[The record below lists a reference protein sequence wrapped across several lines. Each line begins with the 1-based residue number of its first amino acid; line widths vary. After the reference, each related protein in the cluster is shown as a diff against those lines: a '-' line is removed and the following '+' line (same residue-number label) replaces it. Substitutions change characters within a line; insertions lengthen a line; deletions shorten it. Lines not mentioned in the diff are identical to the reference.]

1 MSAIIFALS
10 SAVAL
15 SAVFDTTA
23 YVVLNHGRPAGEMVV
38 IQSGDSVV
46 VRYHHVDRNRGQ
58 RLETRYRLAPNGAVL
73 SGETWQLP
81 LYGAEPPRG
90 EPADRFEVVRDS
102 VLWGGRD
109 TTRRAARSDP
119 GTYYRLRS
127 FTLFDQGLL
136 ARFLLGRPDRTARLL
151 PTGTARLEIVAD
163 TVISNRSGRPGR
175 RRVRLAMIHGTGGSP
190 NGVWLD
196 DRGAPLA
203 SQAGW
208 FVTVRRGAEDVL
220 PTLRAI
226 EVAYRDARGAEL
238 ARRLAPPPASAVA
251 IVNGD
256 VFDSERGVIL
266 PRTTVLVRGDR
277 IVAVG
282 PADSVAV
289 PAGAVV
295 VDAAGKTVMP
305 GMWDMHTHF
314 QMTSQ
319 TGTSVTQLA
328 NGITT
333 IRDLAADLDVAVSH
347 RDRAA
352 AGKLVSPRAILAGFI
367 EGPGRW
373 AGPTEVLVRTE
384 AEARAWVAR
393 YDSLG
398 YKQIKVYNLVHPDL
412 VPTIVEETRKR
423 GLRLSGHVPR
433 GLTVPAAVRLGFD
446 EINHAAFLFS
456 TFFQDSLYTPQ
467 MRAYSAVATV
477 VAPNVNV
484 DGPDMTALIDVLRR
498 HGTVIDGTFNLWMRV
513 PEGAPRPSVTG
524 LPSAAVDSLARRADA
539 NYLRLIKRLYDAGV
553 TLVPGTDGSSYNV
566 ELETYERAGIPA
578 AEVLRIATI
587 VPARV
592 MKDERE
598 YGSIAA
604 GKVADII
611 VVDGRPAERVSDLRR
626 VERVIRAGRLYDPKA
641 LTAAVGQER
650 R

>member
-1 MSAIIFALS
+1 VSAILFALS

-15 SAVFDTTA
+15 ATALDTTT
-23 YVVLNHGRPAGEMVV
+23 YVVLNHGRPAGEMLV
-38 IQSGDSVV
+38 IQSGDSVI

-58 RLETRYRLAPNGAVL
+58 RVETRYRISPNGVVRA
-73 SGETWQLP
+73 GETWQLP
-81 LYGAEPPRG
+81 LYGPERPAG

-109 TTRRAARSDP
+109 STRRAARSEP
-119 GTYYRLRS
+119 GIYYRLRS
-127 FTLFDQGLL
+127 FTPFDQALL
-136 ARFLLGRPDRTARLL
+136 ARFLLGRPDRAARLL

-163 TVISNRSGRPGR
+163 TVVPTRSR
-175 RRVRLAMIHGTGGSP
+175 RERVRLAMIHGGGGNPS
-190 NGVWLD
+190 GVWLD
-196 DRGAPLA
+196 DRGAAFA
-203 SQAGW
+203 SGVGW
-208 FVTVRRGAEDVL
+208 FITVRRGAEDAL
-220 PTLRAI
+220 PVLRAI

-238 ARRLAPPPASAVA
+238 ARRLAPSPASAIA

-256 VFDSERGVIL
+256 VFDSERGLVI
-266 PRTTVLVRGDR
+266 PRTTVLVRADR

-289 PAGAVV
+289 PASATVI
-295 VDAAGKTVMP
+295 DAAGKTVMA

-314 QMTSQ
+314 QLTSQ
-319 TGTSVTQLA
+319 TGSAVTQLA

-352 AGKLVSPRAILAGFI
+352 AGTLVSPRVILAGFL

-384 AEARAWVAR
+384 DEARSWVAR
-393 YDSLG
+393 YHSLG

-412 VPTIVEETRKR
+412 VPTIVEETRRR
-423 GLRLSGHVPR
+423 GMRVSGHVPR

-467 MRAYSAVATV
+467 MRAYSAVATL

-484 DGPDMTALIDVLRR
+484 DSPEMTALIDLLRR
-498 HGTVIDGTFNLWMRV
+498 NGTVIDGTFNIWMRV
-513 PEGAPRPSVTG
+513 PQGAPRPSVTG
-524 LPSAAVDSLARRADA
+524 LPSAAVDSLAQKADA
-539 NYLRLIKRLYDAGV
+539 NYLRLVKRLYDAGV
-553 TLVPGTDGSSYNV
+553 TLVPGTDGSSYHV
-566 ELETYERAGIPA
+566 ELETYERAGIPPA
-578 AEVLRIATI
+578 QVLRIATI

-592 MKDERE
+592 MKDDRE
-598 YGSIAA
+598 YGSIAV
-604 GKVADII
+604 GKVADIVI
-611 VVDGRPAERVSDLRR
+611 VDGRPAERVSDLRK
-626 VERVIRAGRLYDPKA
+626 VERVIRAGRVYDPKA
-641 LTAAVGQER
+641 LTAAVGAER